1 MTVEFAYNNK
11 MQTSTKVSLFKANN
25 GQDPCMGFK
34 MRKKG
39 RFKKLEEFA
48 MRMKEVHEE
57 AEAALK
63 KS

>member
-1 MTVEFAYNNK
+1 VTVEFAYNNK